1 MKAGWWVGLAFV
13 IGVGGL
19 IFGLIENHPVSPS
32 TLKIAPRRH
41 RSRSTRPAF
50 ALSPAHPK
58 TPTVQPAV
66 PMPTNQ
72 KPLTIL
78 CIGDS
83 LGEDLQY
90 GLADLMGSNPAVHIV
105 EAAVGSTGLAN
116 VAYYN
121 WPLALSQELARYHP
135 QIVVVLLGGND
146 AVSFDQGPQY
156 VPFGSPLWQADYG
169 DRVARMMAEARQAG
183 AYVVWVGL
191 PVMASFSV
199 LSNTAMQALNAVY
212 QDQARLHPGVVYVSS
227 WTLFKNADGQFT
239 EYLPD
244 PAGQSLMVRDP
255 DGVHIAPPAGNELIA
270 SLVIQQINQHFGLS
284 LCVSGQDPW
293 QNFHLARCPTVP

>member
-1 MKAGWWVGLAFV
+1 MKGSWGVGLALV
-13 IGVGGL
+13 IGAGGL
-19 IFGLIENHPVSPS
+19 IFGLTQKHAVLPS
-32 TLKIAPRRH
+32 TAKVTLH
-41 RSRSTRPAF
+41 RQRVQLRQPAF
-50 ALSPAHPK
+50 SLPRAHPK
-58 TPTVQPAV
+58 TPTTQPV
-66 PMPTNQ
+66 IPMPAGHQ
-72 KPLTIL
+72 PLTIL

-83 LGEDLQY
+83 LGEDLEY
-90 GLADLMGSNPAVHIV
+90 GLADLIGSNPAVHIV

-121 WPLALSQELARYHP
+121 WPLALSQELARVHP

-146 AVSFDQGPQY
+146 AVSFDQGLQY
-156 VPFGSPLWQADYG
+156 VPFGSPLWQTDYG
-169 DRVARMMAEARQAG
+169 ERVARMMTEARQAG
-183 AYVVWVGL
+183 ADVVWVGL

-199 LSNTAMQALNAVY
+199 LSNTAMQELNTVY

-227 WTLFKNADGQFT
+227 WTLFQNADGQFT
-239 EYLPD
+239 EYLTD

-293 QNFHLARCPTVP
+293 QNLHLARCPTVP